1 MEEIVNFTIV
11 FCINLNTYEFKRT
24 VQLQPIELTS
34 VSIKNQGILY
44 SQSKFLWCTLLISHK
59 HTQFDR
65 YEDFTYDAR
74 LIFIS
79 PDWFRW
85 PLQKKDSNAIWKV
98 ILIVRKKK
106 KCDKI
111 LNNYNCSWK
120 NVHFEKY
127 NVHTEFCKLTIRKK
141 VAFRWYKKRIPKI
154 WLNTL
159 M

>member
-1 MEEIVNFTIV
+1 MYNSNNIVSPSAIELWQWGHKLIFFLEETFFHLVDKLEYRVFQTVVFDPKVWALMEEIVNFTIV

-85 PLQKKDSNAIWKV
+85 PLQKKDSNAI
-98 ILIVRKKK
+98 
-106 KCDKI
+106 
-111 LNNYNCSWK
+111 
-120 NVHFEKY
+120 
-127 NVHTEFCKLTIRKK
+127 
-141 VAFRWYKKRIPKI
+141 
-154 WLNTL
+154 
-159 M
+159 

>member
-106 KCDKI
+106 SATRFLITTTVVERTYI
-111 LNNYNCSWK
+111 LK
-120 NVHFEKY
+120 NTTYILSFA
-127 NVHTEFCKLTIRKK
+127 NLPFGKK
-141 VAFRWYKKRIPKI
+141 SLFVDTKNASQRFG
-154 WLNTL
+154 
-159 M
+159 